1 MKNEKGITLV
11 TLSVYI
17 IGITIII
24 AIVALITNFFNKNII
39 NMEDNAKY
47 AADFSKFNLAFV
59 DEVKKYGNEITEY
72 SEDSITFSS
81 GNTYKFEDGKIYK
94 NKIVLVDNVNECSF
108 IRDSYET
115 KQTIWVYI
123 EIGNETNSFAK
134 TTEYVMNYETPSDN
148 VSLGEEKEVEQG
160 E

>member
-24 AIVALITNFFNKNII
+24 AIVALITNFFNKNIMD
-39 NMEDNAKY
+39 MEDNARF

-59 DEVKKYGNEITEY
+59 DEVKTYGNEITEC
-72 SEDSITFSS
+72 SESSVSFST

-94 NKIVLVDNVNECSF
+94 NKIALVNNVNACSF
-108 IRDSYET
+108 SRGYHEA
-115 KQTIWVYI
+115 KQTITVYI
-123 EIGNETNSFAK
+123 EIGSGANSFAK
-134 TTEYVMNYETPSDN
+134 TTEYVLNYEEPNN

-160 E
+160 D